1 MTGYFPEGYRFDNF
15 KGKATVFTPVLLAE
29 AAAKGSVL
37 EAVAVMC
44 DTAHNLIVD
53 LGCMKGVI
61 PREEGAVGIAEGV
74 VRDIAI
80 LSRVGKTV
88 CFTVEAL
95 RTDEKGEMYALL
107 SRRRAQ
113 ELFKKAFLE
122 KAVVGDIFPARVT
135 HLETFGAFLDIGCGI
150 IALLP
155 IDTISVSR
163 ISHPA
168 DRLRVGQDIKV
179 ILKSIS
185 DDGKITVSLKELLG
199 TWQENADLFCVR
211 QTVSGVIRSIESYG
225 IFVELTPNLA
235 GLAEP
240 FENARV
246 GQSASV
252 YIKSIIS
259 EKMKIK
265 LIIIDS
271 FDSSF
276 NPELKYFYEGKHIDS
291 FSYSPENCEK
301 EISTSF
307 DLIIDKK

>member
-1 MTGYFPEGYRFDNF
+1 MTGYFPEGFKFDNV
-15 KGKATVFTPVLLAE
+15 KGKASAFTPVLLAE
-29 AAAKGSVL
+29 ASAKGTVL
-37 EAVAVMC
+37 EAIAIMC

-53 LGCMKGVI
+53 LGCMKGII

-74 VRDIAI
+74 TRDIAI
-80 LSRVGKTV
+80 LSRVGKAV

-95 RTDEKGEMYALL
+95 RTDENGEMYALL

-113 ELFKKAFLE
+113 EQFKKAFFE
-122 KAVVGDIFPARVT
+122 RAVVGDIFPARVT

-150 IALLP
+150 VALLP
-155 IDTISVSR
+155 IDAISISR
-163 ISHPA
+163 ISHPT

-199 TWQENADLFCVR
+199 TWQENADMFCVR
-211 QTVSGVIRSIESYG
+211 QTVSGVIRSIENYG
-225 IFVELTPNLA
+225 VFVELTPNLA

-271 FDSSF
+271 FAPSF
-276 NPELKYFYEGKHIDS
+276 NTELKYFYEGDHIEN
-291 FSYSPENCEK
+291 FCYSPENCEK
-301 EISTSF
+301 KISSVF
-307 DLIIDKK
+307 